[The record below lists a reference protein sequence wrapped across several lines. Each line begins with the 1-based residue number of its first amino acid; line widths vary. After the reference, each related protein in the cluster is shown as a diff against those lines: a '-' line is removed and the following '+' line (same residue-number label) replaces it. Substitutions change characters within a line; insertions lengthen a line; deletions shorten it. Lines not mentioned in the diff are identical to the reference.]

1 MAGEHSGV
9 HTGEQPGKQAS
20 GGPHNHTA
28 PALMRDRLA
37 VLVTA
42 LSAIIAIVSAL
53 QMRDHVRVVEII
65 GLFASGAGTGAGI
78 AAAVVGRKRRV
89 EGTAA

>member
-1 MAGEHSGV
+1 
-9 HTGEQPGKQAS
+9 
-20 GGPHNHTA
+20 
-28 PALMRDRLA
+28 MRDRLA

-42 LSAIIAIVSAL
+42 LSAIIAVLSAL
-53 QMRDHVRVVEII
+53 QMRDHVRTVEII

-78 AAAVVGRKRRV
+78 AATVVGRKRRV

>member
-1 MAGEHSGV
+1 
-9 HTGEQPGKQAS
+9 
-20 GGPHNHTA
+20 
-28 PALMRDRLA
+28 MRDRLA

-42 LSAIIAIVSAL
+42 FSAIIAVVSAL

-78 AAAVVGRKRRV
+78 AAAILGRKRRI
-89 EGTAA
+89 EGTVV

>member
-1 MAGEHSGV
+1 
-9 HTGEQPGKQAS
+9 
-20 GGPHNHTA
+20 
-28 PALMRDRLA
+28 MRDRLA

-42 LSAIIAIVSAL
+42 LSAIIAVVSAL

-78 AAAVVGRKRRV
+78 AAAMLGRKRRI
-89 EGTAA
+89 EGTA

>member
-1 MAGEHSGV
+1 
-9 HTGEQPGKQAS
+9 
-20 GGPHNHTA
+20 
-28 PALMRDRLA
+28 MRDRLA

-42 LSAIIAIVSAL
+42 LSAFIAVVSAL

-78 AAAVVGRKRRV
+78 TATAVGRKRRI
-89 EGTAA
+89 EAAAA

>member
-1 MAGEHSGV
+1 
-9 HTGEQPGKQAS
+9 
-20 GGPHNHTA
+20 
-28 PALMRDRLA
+28 MRDMRA

-53 QMRDHVRVVEII
+53 QMRDHVRLVEII

-78 AAAVVGRKRRV
+78 AATIAGRKRRS
-89 EGTAA
+89 EGAAA